1 MKELKGLIAILVLA
15 LTFWVGYAV
24 CGIVGKTQVKD
35 PQPYAVTDKAEY
47 DGKCYVQTWIEV
59 DVEDYIGLDV
69 GDNFYAD

>member
-1 MKELKGLIAILVLA
+1 MKNNWYVNVAIFLIALVIA
-15 LTFWVGYAV
+15 FTTAH
-24 CGIVGKTQVKD
+24 IVYKKQVKD